1 MPRDEIRPET
11 LYLLMLRTLARFCKM
26 HGHEIANSI
35 QRMPDDVLQVEEASL
50 YSASQRM
57 LINGWVSANWGTT
70 SGNRRALCYQPTA
83 AGRKQLLVKM
93 SQFERVIGAITRL
106 IRTV

>member
-1 MPRDEIRPET
+1 MPLDEICPGT
-11 LYLLMLRTLARFCKM
+11 LYLPKLRTLARFCER

-35 QRMPDDVLQVEEASL
+35 QRIPDDVLQVEEASL
-50 YSASQRM
+50 
-57 LINGWVSANWGTT
+57 VE
-70 SGNRRALCYQPTA
+70 
-83 AGRKQLLVKM
+83 M